1 MQPWHRWREP
11 LAVVLLVA
19 LALMLVIRCVAL
31 VLSFSVGNG
40 VGYGGIP
47 GGDDLLLLSTAAA
60 VLWCTV
66 PVSGPVSEP
75 VSGSARGAESDGGST
90 PAPSPHARALAV
102 AGLVVVG
109 LSVLLWLV
117 VSLATVAALVAWPS
131 REIGFVLLGAE
142 GVLRLV
148 VPAVA
153 VVAVVL
159 ALRRTRPVRSSTGS
173 PEVTA
178 AVPGTPAVTAAP
190 ERLPA
195 AWQADEATGAVWL
208 TADDAAQGQP
218 GLSWSNPGPSGGAVA
233 GGPWAPAPTPYASP
247 APSVSSTPSASPA
260 PSWTADPAPYRAGES
275 TQGDPNEP
283 ARPPRPSASAEDD
296 DLR

>member
-19 LALMLVIRCVAL
+19 LALLLVIRAVAL
-31 VLSFSVGNG
+31 FLSFSGGNG
-40 VGYGGIP
+40 LGYGGIP

-66 PVSGPVSEP
+66 PVS
-75 VSGSARGAESDGGST
+75 AADRGAEPDSEST
-90 PAPSPHARALAV
+90 PAPSPHARLLAV
-102 AGLVVVG
+102 AGLLVIG
-109 LSVLLWLV
+109 LSVLLWLA

-131 REIGFVLLGAE
+131 PEIGFVLLGAE

-148 VPAVA
+148 VPVVA
-153 VVAVVL
+153 VVAVGL
-159 ALRRTRPVRSSTGS
+159 ALRRTRPARRSEQRPADLAADP
-173 PEVTA
+173 PE
-178 AVPGTPAVTAAP
+178 TPAVAAAP

-218 GLSWSNPGPSGGAVA
+218 GLSWSNPGPSAGAVA

-247 APSVSSTPSASPA
+247 APA
-260 PSWTADPAPYRAGES
+260 PSTTGES
-275 TQGDPNEP
+275 GQASRNQP
-283 ARPPRPSASAEDD
+283 ARPSGPAAAAEDD

>member
-1 MQPWHRWREP
+1 M
-11 LAVVLLVA
+11 
-19 LALMLVIRCVAL
+19 
-31 VLSFSVGNG
+31 
-40 VGYGGIP
+40 
-47 GGDDLLLLSTAAA
+47 
-60 VLWCTV
+60 
-66 PVSGPVSEP
+66 PVSWPSRE
-75 VSGSARGAESDGGST
+75 ADSDGEPTPPPTPT
-90 PAPSPHARALAV
+90 PAPTPHARALTV
-102 AGLVVVG
+102 AGLVVIG
-109 LSVLLWLV
+109 LSVLLWLA

-131 REIGFVLLGAE
+131 REVGFVLLGAE

-159 ALRRTRPVRSSTGS
+159 ALRRTRPVRSTGA

-178 AVPGTPAVTAAP
+178 AVPETPAVTAAP

-218 GLSWSNPGPSGGAVA
+218 GLSWSNPGPSAGAVT
-233 GGPWAPAPTPYASP
+233 GGPWAPAPTPD
-247 APSVSSTPSASPA
+247 APPGPSASPDRA
-260 PSWTADPAPYRAGES
+260 AVPAPAPYGYPTVGSA
-275 TQGDPNEP
+275 QGDPNDP
-283 ARPPRPSASAEDD
+283 APVPRPTASAEDD